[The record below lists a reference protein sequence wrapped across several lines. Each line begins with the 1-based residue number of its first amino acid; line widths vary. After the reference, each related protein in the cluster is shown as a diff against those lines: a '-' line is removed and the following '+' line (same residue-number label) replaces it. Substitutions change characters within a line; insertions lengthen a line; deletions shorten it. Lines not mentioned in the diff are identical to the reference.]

1 MRGPRPARSWFYV
14 FLRASRS
21 LGSVPGVWDG
31 KARDVP
37 LSHPRASS
45 LCGLQLLEACAQREI
60 NTHLSGLTA
69 SGSSL
74 AGCVHWPLI
83 CFLGSDVSIR
93 QPASTLNK
101 ALARPPLGPDHA
113 LTAR

>member
-1 MRGPRPARSWFYV
+1 M
-14 FLRASRS
+14 
-21 LGSVPGVWDG
+21 
-31 KARDVP
+31 
-37 LSHPRASS
+37 
-45 LCGLQLLEACAQREI
+45 
-60 NTHLSGLTA
+60 HLSGLTA